1 MREIITGQAAQV
13 HICLTFKT
21 IANGGL
27 RPSSMTA
34 VFPSWISTV
43 ACPIPDAWPLDIPF
57 LATSSPLVFVVL
69 ESEFDIASACALGPV
84 LDLSDGAITDH
95 KFSLFFS
102 SPPPEFPFGCSEQ
115 K

>member
-1 MREIITGQAAQV
+1 
-13 HICLTFKT
+13 
-21 IANGGL
+21 
-27 RPSSMTA
+27 
-34 VFPSWISTV
+34 
-43 ACPIPDAWPLDIPF
+43 
-57 LATSSPLVFVVL
+57 LVFVVL
-69 ESEFDIASACALGPV
+69 ESEFDIASACTLGPV